1 MSEQEHHHSHLH
13 HVDDIAD
20 DPPPRFPRSRFADET
35 EMDITPMIDITF
47 LLLIFFLVASHM
59 ESQASVPL
67 PPAQYGATVPVK
79 ESVIITLDKGEADTA
94 RVFKGDG
101 SEPELEIGSLNL
113 LDQEEELIK
122 YIEDE
127 MAHGVPRKHYV
138 LIKAARGVKHRDVAR
153 IAKSVGKVEKVQQL
167 HIAVLEQQ

>member
-1 MSEQEHHHSHLH
+1 MSQEEPLHSHLR

-20 DPPPRFPRSRFADET
+20 DPPPRFPRSRFVDDT

-47 LLLIFFLVASHM
+47 LLLIFFLVASHL

-79 ESVIITLDKGEADTA
+79 ESVIITLDKGEGDTA
-94 RVFKGDG
+94 RVFRGDG
-101 SEPELEIGSLNL
+101 TEPDREIGSINL

-127 MAHGVPRKHYV
+127 MASGVPRKHFV
-138 LIKAARGVKHRDVAR
+138 IIKAARGVKHRDVAR
-153 IAKSVGKVEKVQQL
+153 IAKSVGKVDKGQQL

>member
-1 MSEQEHHHSHLH
+1 MSDSEHLHSHLH

-20 DPPPRFPRSRFADET
+20 DPPPRFTRKRVDET

-59 ESQASVPL
+59 ESQAAVPL
-67 PPAQYGATVPVK
+67 PEARYGATVGVK
-79 ESVIITLDKGEADTA
+79 ESVIITLAPGEADTA

-101 SEPELEIGSLNL
+101 SESELEIGSINL
-113 LDQEEELIK
+113 LEQEEELIK

-127 MAHGVPRKHYV
+127 MARGVPRKHHV

-167 HIAVLEQQ
+167 HIAVLEQN

>member
-101 SEPELEIGSLNL
+101 SEPELEIGYKPSRRSK
-113 LDQEEELIK
+113 LD
-122 YIEDE
+122 
-127 MAHGVPRKHYV
+127 APR
-138 LIKAARGVKHRDVAR
+138 I
-153 IAKSVGKVEKVQQL
+153 VQIFQCGE
-167 HIAVLEQQ
+167 ISDRVVDNDD